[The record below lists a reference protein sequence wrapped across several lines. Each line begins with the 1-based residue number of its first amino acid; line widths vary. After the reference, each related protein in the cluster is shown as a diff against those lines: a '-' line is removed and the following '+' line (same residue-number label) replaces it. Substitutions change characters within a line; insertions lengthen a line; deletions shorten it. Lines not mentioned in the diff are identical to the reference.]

1 VPARAK
7 PTLMDE
13 TPLLLFVCS
22 GNICRSPMAEA
33 IAADAARRTGVR
45 IRVESTGTTALVGYP
60 AEATALEALAELGL
74 ALPGH
79 VAKQTEHR
87 HVLDAALIVGATRS
101 HRAILR
107 RLHPERAAVIVSFDE
122 LTGLGDIPD
131 PYGGSL
137 AEYRTVRDM
146 LVAGMPHVL
155 AALKAT
161 TAAKAKP

>member
-1 VPARAK
+1 
-7 PTLMDE
+7 MDE
-13 TPLLLFVCS
+13 APLLLFVCS

-33 IAADAARRTGVR
+33 IAADAARRAGVR
-45 IRVESTGTTALVGYP
+45 VRVQSTGTAADVGYP
-60 AEATALEALAELGL
+60 AEATALEALAEVGL

-87 HVLDAALIVGATRS
+87 HVREAALVVGATRS

-107 RLHPERAAVIVSFDE
+107 RMHPERAAAIVSFDE

-131 PYGGSL
+131 PYGGTL
-137 AEYRTVRDM
+137 ADYRAVRDM

-161 TAAKAKP
+161 AAAKAKP